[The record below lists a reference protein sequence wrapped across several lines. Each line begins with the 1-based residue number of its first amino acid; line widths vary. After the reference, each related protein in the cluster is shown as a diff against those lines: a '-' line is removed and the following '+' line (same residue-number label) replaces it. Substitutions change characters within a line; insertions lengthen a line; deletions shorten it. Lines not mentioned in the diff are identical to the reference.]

1 MNISD
6 TWNDWTALGACSTLI
21 AAIGGIVYTYFTLKI
36 LIQNKRAIQGD
47 MYLKLKDTMTN
58 ETLELTSTYS
68 YADALKVID
77 DNSLTTVSGF
87 LLMENKL
94 MINKRNFIKN
104 VLGNL
109 EDLALL
115 NEQKV
120 LSLEFIDAGYGYKIL
135 QIGNNTE
142 VKRVINE
149 IRKNYPDTYDGINK
163 LYYAI
168 WLKLKKDHRSSYSK
182 SIF

>member
-1 MNISD
+1 MNFSD
-6 TWNDWTALGACSTLI
+6 IWNDWTALGAGSTLV
-21 AAIGGIVYTYFTLKI
+21 AAIGGVVYTYFTLRI
-36 LIQNKRAIQGD
+36 LTQNKRAIQGD
-47 MYLKLKDTMTN
+47 MYLKLKETMTN
-58 ETLELTSTYS
+58 ETLLLASSYS
-68 YADALKVID
+68 YDDALIVKD

-87 LLMENKL
+87 TITENKL
-94 MINKRNFIKN
+94 MVNKNSFIKN

-120 LSLEFIDAGYGYKIL
+120 LSLEFIDAGYGYQIL
-135 QIGNNTE
+135 QIGNNPE

-149 IRKNYPDTYDGINK
+149 IRRNYPDTYYGINK
-163 LYYAI
+163 LYCSI
-168 WLKLKKDHRSSYSK
+168 WLKLKKDQRSKFSK